1 MKVNSCDSVFKL
13 LARKHDVTTTDAAAT
28 NKWSVDFI
36 WMENEGQDHSDIS
49 DPLGNEMEL

>member
-1 MKVNSCDSVFKL
+1 MKVNSCDSIIKL

-36 WMENEGQDHSDIS
+36 WMENEGQDLMSESTRIYLIH
-49 DPLGNEMEL
+49 

>member
-1 MKVNSCDSVFKL
+1 MKVNSCDSIIKL